1 MRIARGTFAAC
12 VTVVTVVTAVPLG
25 ARAQTDTP
33 ARPPQDIARAEAR
46 FHEGERL
53 FDAKQIAEACAAFDE
68 SERLDPQL
76 GTLLNLAFCEETLGK
91 PASAWRAYS
100 AGSVWGEQRG
110 QHDRAAWAV
119 ARAFDVAKRL
129 PLVLLVL
136 PAEASER
143 SYAIQIDGD
152 VVPASAWFTP
162 VPLDPG
168 PHTLAVSAPGRG
180 SQQIALNVAEGPGT
194 QSVKVPSLAP
204 LVARPA
210 MTEAPQVTPS
220 HGDGRRVVAWV
231 GLGLGVAALGLGTTY
246 GILSL
251 SKKSDAS
258 GHCAGSQCD
267 AAGVADQDEANR
279 EAIVSSIAFGAGL
292 VSLGV
297 GVWLMLT
304 SESSSPALPPSS
316 PASPAPVRATLRPLW
331 GPRLAG
337 FGMVG
342 EW

>member
-1 MRIARGTFAAC
+1 MPIARATFAAC
-12 VTVVTVVTAVPLG
+12 MTVVATVSVG
-25 ARAQTDTP
+25 AQAQTDAE

-91 PASAWRAYS
+91 PARAWRAYT

-152 VVPASAWFTP
+152 VVPPSAWFTP

-279 EAIVSSIAFGAGL
+279 DAIVSSIAFGAGL

-316 PASPAPVRATLRPLW
+316 PATPAPVRATLRPLW